1 MIEELTVTLP
11 APSGMQERNAY
22 VYCPDFDGRFPVLYL
37 FDGQTAFWDDRAP
50 YGASLR
56 LGELLNRMSAPLI
69 VATVECDKCD
79 RLSEYSPFVFAS
91 RFGRSMGQGKQFMD
105 WLTGTFKQQI
115 DGTYPTRSDRAH
127 TYLMGSS
134 MGGLMSLFGLA
145 RYPHIFSRA
154 AALSASLWTD
164 PVGCEELL
172 DALPADARLWL
183 DYGEVE
189 LRQHGK
195 NQARAMR
202 MAEKKLAGR
211 AGCEFHIIEGGRHD
225 EASWR
230 ARLPQVLAFL
240 DITANAP

>member
-11 APSGMQERNAY
+11 APSGMQGRNAY
-22 VYCPDFDGRFPVLYL
+22 VYRPDFGGRFPVLYL
-37 FDGQTAFWDDRAP
+37 FDGQTAFWDERAP

-56 LGELLNRMSAPLI
+56 LGELLDAMRAPLI
-69 VATVECDKCD
+69 VATVECDKHD
-79 RLSEYSPFVFAS
+79 RLSEYSPFAFTS
-91 RFGRSMGQGKQFMD
+91 RFGRSAGRGKQFMD

-115 DGTYPTRSDRAH
+115 DGEYPTLSDRAH

-134 MGGLMSLFGLA
+134 MGGLMSIYGLA
-145 RYPHIFSRA
+145 RYPQIFSRA
-154 AALSASLWTD
+154 AALSPSLWTD
-164 PVGCEELL
+164 PVGCEELF
-172 DALPADARLWL
+172 DALSADARLWL

-195 NQARAMR
+195 NQARALR
-202 MAEKKLAGR
+202 MAEEKLARR
-211 AGCEFHIIEGGRHD
+211 AGCKFHIIGGGRHD

-240 DITANAP
+240 EITANEP

>member
-56 LGELLNRMSAPLI
+56 LGELLNRMNAPLI
-69 VATVECDKCD
+69 VATVECDRRD

-91 RFGRSMGQGKQFMD
+91 RFGRSTGQGKQFMD

-154 AALSASLWTD
+154 AALSPSLWTD

-195 NQARAMR
+195 NQARALR
-202 MAEKKLAGR
+202 MAEEKLAGR

>member
-1 MIEELTVTLP
+1 MIQECSVTLP
-11 APSGMQERNAY
+11 APSGMQARKVYFYLPERA
-22 VYCPDFDGRFPVLYL
+22 GRFPVLYL

-56 LGELLNRMSAPLI
+56 LGELLNRMNAPLI

-91 RFGRSMGQGKQFMD
+91 RFGRSTGQGKQFMD

-154 AALSASLWTD
+154 AALSPSLWTD
-164 PVGCEELL
+164 PVGCEELF
-172 DALPADARLWL
+172 DALSADARLWL

-195 NQARAMR
+195 NQARALR
-202 MAEKKLAGR
+202 MAEEKLARR
-211 AGCEFHIIEGGRHD
+211 AGCEFHIIGGGRHD

-240 DITANAP
+240 EITANEP

>member
-56 LGELLNRMSAPLI
+56 LGELLNRMNAPLI

-91 RFGRSMGQGKQFMD
+91 RFGRSTGQGKQFMD
-105 WLTGTFKQQI
+105 WLTGTFKQRI
-115 DGTYPTRSDRAH
+115 DGTYLTRSDRAH

-154 AALSASLWTD
+154 AALSPSLWTD
-164 PVGCEELL
+164 PVGCEELF
-172 DALPADARLWL
+172 DALSANARLWL

-195 NQARAMR
+195 NQARALR